1 MKKLLYLMEY
11 AFTVI
16 SLLLYSGGP
25 LTVILSGGANEGDED
40 AEAGGDTALI
50 LVLFFVNYLITFVL
64 LLLRWRKALYIIN
77 KNRWLTTLIAIA
89 ACSVFWSYLPSK
101 TISRGIAIV
110 GTSLFGLYLASR
122 YSMKQQLKLFGLMYC
137 ISVFMSFV
145 FIVALPQYGVM
156 AGLHEGKWRGIYTH
170 KNVLGKVMTPGVII
184 SMLLAISAKTK
195 SWFFWLVFLL
205 SLILLIRSGSTSSLL
220 NTIILIVA
228 VFSYRIFRL
237 RDEWMVP
244 SFIAI
249 TATSGSLSI
258 LLSKGSELFLT
269 ALGKDTTLTGR
280 GDMWPYIFEMIWQSP
295 WLGYGYGAFWFGAET
310 PSFYIWQATGWTPP
324 NSHNGFLDLWLNLGL
339 LGLVL
344 FAFEFF
350 VITLPKTLIWVRQS
364 KTSEGFWPLLYVTY
378 LVLANLSES
387 TLMIQNDIFWV
398 FYVAVAFSVQII
410 PERQHNFSILNYNSN
425 NKYSRI

>member
-1 MKKLLYLMEY
+1 MKKLFSLMEY

-50 LVLFFVNYLITFVL
+50 LALFFVNYLITFVL
-64 LLLRWRKALYIIN
+64 LLLRWRKVLYIIN
-77 KNRWLTTLIAIA
+77 KNRWITTLIAIA

-137 ISVFMSFV
+137 ISVFISFA
-145 FIVALPQYGVM
+145 FIVALPKYGVM

-170 KNVLGKVMTPGVII
+170 KNVLGKVMSPGVII
-184 SMLLAISAKTK
+184 FMLLAISANTK
-195 SWFFWLVFLL
+195 RWFFGFLFLL
-205 SLILLIRSGSTSSLL
+205 SLVLLIRSGSTSSLL
-220 NTIILIVA
+220 NTITLIAA
-228 VFSYRIFRL
+228 VFAYRIFRL

-249 TATSGSLSI
+249 TAISGSLSI

-339 LGLVL
+339 LGLAL

-364 KTSEGFWPLLYVTY
+364 RTSEGFWPLLYVTY
-378 LVLANLSES
+378 LILSNLSES

-398 FYVAVAFSVQII
+398 FYVAVAFSVQIM
-410 PERQHNFSILNYNSN
+410 PERQPSLTMLNYGSHNQ
-425 NKYSRI
+425 YSSI